1 MSQDVFSLLF
11 LHIQV
16 SYLNLH
22 NFKFYLLCEY
32 KDSVL
37 FRSYKFHNNFAFIIL
52 EIAIH
57 QWRKWTKTPQAYLMY
72 LMQKLYLRVLSFESG
87 KTHFSRFF
95 HVFDSPNGEKRSSWG
110 ADFGVIGKPIAIF
123 LIAVYC
129 SHFDISVSTKH
140 SEKTRF

>member
-1 MSQDVFSLLF
+1 MYVQPDFEVLYHLKPQVGVPRTSALEYIAHIYCTDEIVNDSSIQSL
-11 LHIQV
+11 
-16 SYLNLH
+16 YL
-22 NFKFYLLCEY
+22 
-32 KDSVL
+32 
-37 FRSYKFHNNFAFIIL
+37 IT
-52 EIAIH
+52 
-57 QWRKWTKTPQAYLMY
+57 TKTPQAYLMY
-72 LMQKLYLRVLSFESG
+72 LMYLMQKLYHRVLSFESG

-140 SEKTRF
+140 CEKTRF

>member
-1 MSQDVFSLLF
+1 MTRGTAIAVGRARRRAP
-11 LHIQV
+11 
-16 SYLNLH
+16 
-22 NFKFYLLCEY
+22 
-32 KDSVL
+32 
-37 FRSYKFHNNFAFIIL
+37 RSCIIYTRNCGFGYIKKAIYKFHNNFAFIIL

-72 LMQKLYLRVLSFESG
+72 LMYLMQKLYHRVLSFESG